1 MVQSVLG
8 YLLLHV
14 LTALSQAGTMISQK
28 VFDPR
33 SGLGAGGVVGRE
45 DAARYKVLQRVRS
58 NEGFAVC
65 GSLYDL

>member
-1 MVQSVLG
+1 
-8 YLLLHV
+8 
-14 LTALSQAGTMISQK
+14 MISQK

-33 SGLGAGGVVGRE
+33 FGLGALGVVGRE
-45 DAARYKVLQRVRS
+45 DAARYKVLQRS